1 MSRQRRTP
9 RPARPAGAPPP
20 VAGSRA
26 TGWLGRAACAAVVVL
41 AFVFGFHKLDD
52 FDTWWHLAA
61 GRWIAT
67 HQTIPATD
75 TLSHTV
81 RDHAWV
87 NLQWGFDVGLYVLHR
102 LGGVTLLNLAGAVA
116 FA

>member
-1 MSRQRRTP
+1 MIAGTLRLAARVLGNSRT
-9 RPARPAGAPPP
+9 AVAALAG
-20 VAGSRA
+20 
-26 TGWLGRAACAAVVVL
+26 L
-41 AFVFGFHKLDD
+41 AIGLHKLDD

-67 HQTIPATD
+67 HHAVPVTD

-87 NLQWGFDVGLYVLHR
+87 NMQ
-102 LGGVTLLNLAGAVA
+102 
-116 FA
+116 

>member
-1 MSRQRRTP
+1 MSSGIGQGR
-9 RPARPAGAPPP
+9 
-20 VAGSRA
+20 VA
-26 TGWLGRAACAAVVVL
+26 TAAVAL
-41 AFVFGFHKLDD
+41 AGLAIGLHKLDD

-67 HQTIPATD
+67 HHAVPVTD

-87 NLQWGFDVGLYVLHR
+87 NMQWLFDLALY
-102 LGGVTLLNLAGAVA
+102 GAHQMEIGRAHV
-116 FA
+116 

>member
-1 MSRQRRTP
+1 M
-9 RPARPAGAPPP
+9 
-20 VAGSRA
+20 A
-26 TGWLGRAACAAVVVL
+26 TAAVAL
-41 AFVFGFHKLDD
+41 AGLAIGLHKLDD

-67 HQTIPATD
+67 HHAVPVTD

-87 NLQWGFDVGLYVLHR
+87 NMQWLFDLALYGAHQMVGDRKSTR
-102 LGGVTLLNLAGAVA
+102 LNSSHVSESRMPSSA
-116 FA
+116 